1 MSIAST
7 VTLDGNAYVL
17 LSNGVYSSKRAYY
30 RTAIGY
36 CELNLQHKRPP
47 NNGDLVHMA
56 QLRWMYQV
64 DATAKTTRGV
74 DFTCNMKHAPN
85 VPAAE
90 KASAIAAYRAFVA
103 SSAFDQW
110 VNLES

>member
-1 MSIAST
+1 MSIASS

-30 RTAIGY
+30 RTAIGF

-64 DATAKTTRGV
+64 DATAKTVRGI
-74 DFTCNMKHAPN
+74 DLGCTMKHAPN

-103 SSAFDQW
+103 SPAFDQW

>member
-1 MSIAST
+1 MSIASS

-30 RTAIGY
+30 RTAIGF

-64 DATAKTTRGV
+64 DATAKTVRGI
-74 DFTCNMKHAPN
+74 DFGCTMKHAPN
-85 VPAAE
+85 VPAVE

-103 SSAFDQW
+103 SAAFDQW